1 MSRAPDGDMAT
12 GDVAVITG
20 GSSGIGLACV
30 DALQARG
37 LRVHVIDRTPCP
49 RDGVSSHMVDVTD
62 AAALASV
69 ERALDAPLRAVVC
82 AAGIW
87 DGEGDGGP
95 TDMDLAVWDRTLA
108 VNLTGTML
116 TVRTFAD
123 RLADDGAIVTV
134 ASVAALAGMPRR
146 DAYSASKGALVALTR
161 AWALDFSRR
170 GIRVNCVCPGVTRT
184 AMTDGLFEAL
194 DQDRMI
200 ALPQQRPAQAE
211 EIAAVIAFVASPE
224 ASYLSGAIIP
234 VDGGASAGLAGLP
247 FPQRRRPA

>member
-1 MSRAPDGDMAT
+1 MSSAPDGDAR
-12 GDVAVITG
+12 GVAIITG

-30 DALQARG
+30 DALQTRG
-37 LRVHVIDRTPCP
+37 LLVHVIDRTPCP
-49 RDGVSSHMVDVTD
+49 RDGVSSHVVDVTD
-62 AAALASV
+62 AAGLATVELALG
-69 ERALDAPLRAVVC
+69 APLRAVVC

-95 TDMDLAVWDRTLA
+95 TDLDLAVWDRTLA

-116 TVRTFAD
+116 TVRAFAD

-146 DAYSASKGALVALTR
+146 DAYSASKGALAALTR

-194 DQDRMI
+194 DHDRLI
-200 ALPQQRPAQAE
+200 SLPQQRPAQPE
-211 EIAAVIAFVASPE
+211 EIAEVIAFVASPQ

-234 VDGGASAGLAGLP
+234 VDGGASSGLAGLP
-247 FPQRRRPA
+247 FPERRRSA